1 MQWGRQRESSNLF
14 LKRLQNSG
22 SQSKQKVIYKVA
34 VGGQIDGWNDRAKTT
49 SIMHHVFYM
58 SSVY

>member
-1 MQWGRQRESSNLF
+1 MNRPIESYAMGSFIRQRESSNLF

-34 VGGQIDGWNDRAKTT
+34 VGGQIDG
-49 SIMHHVFYM
+49 
-58 SSVY
+58 